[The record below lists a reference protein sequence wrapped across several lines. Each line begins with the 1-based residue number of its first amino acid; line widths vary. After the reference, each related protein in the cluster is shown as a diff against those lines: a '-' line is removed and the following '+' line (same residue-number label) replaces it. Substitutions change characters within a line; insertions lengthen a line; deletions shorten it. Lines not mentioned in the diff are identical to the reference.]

1 MSRKSDDVLARAR
14 AGDPA
19 AYEGDWEVDDSIR
32 FSDREPEVLVSRSLR
47 VSVATYDQVRLI
59 AAARAVSPSALMR
72 EWIEDGVA
80 AAREQS
86 EHPADVVSLVD
97 RVQADVNRLASVLRR
112 AA

>member
-1 MSRKSDDVLARAR
+1 MSKKSDDVLARAL
-14 AGDPA
+14 AGDPT

-72 EWIEDGVA
+72 EWSEDCVA
-80 AAREQS
+80 GARPSSQPMWCRS
-86 EHPADVVSLVD
+86 STGSRSTSTGSRPCSGG
-97 RVQADVNRLASVLRR
+97 RRSV
-112 AA
+112 